1 MPMLK
6 AARRKD
12 RPVLGFARHPLPKQ
26 VDFWNLP
33 GQFTGF
39 IGGVGSGK
47 TFAGAIKCLAMPPGS
62 SGMIVAPDYPM
73 MMSATLPALMDALR
87 GTGLIRGE
95 SSKKR
100 YIDLAGNRRIYY
112 RSAHD
117 PKKLRGPNLGWF
129 WIDEAAFVK
138 PEVWGIMIGRL
149 RKDPGFG
156 WISTTPKGK
165 NHWLFKDLVETGV
178 LRYVSSSS
186 RENSYNIDSFAN
198 NVETIGDAAWI
209 RQEAY
214 GEFVDGSGTVFMEP
228 MFRMLDRLPD
238 GPYIACRGWDCATT
252 AGGGDWTVGVLM
264 RYYPS
269 LDLFVIVDIVRG
281 RWGPGDVDAIIRAS
295 AISDGPNVPYV
306 MEQEGGSSGK
316 RANHYVRSQLSGIQQ
331 VIDVPS
337 TKNKITRA
345 MPFAKSAA
353 AGRVAILR
361 NFSVAEFLKEVV
373 GFTGVEAGEQDDQ
386 VDAASLA
393 HNWLFRAAGGNVYG
407 SS

>member
-1 MPMLK
+1 MLRAK
-6 AARRKD
+6 RQKPPLQMRR
-12 RPVLGFARHPLPKQ
+12 LPLEKQ
-26 VDFWNLP
+26 VDFWNLE

-47 TFAGAIKCLAMPPGS
+47 TFAGALKCLSMPRNTT
-62 SGMIVAPDYPM
+62 GMIVAPDYQ
-73 MMSATLPALMDALR
+73 MMSTTTLPALIEAIA
-87 GTGLIRGE
+87 GTGVIKAE
-95 SSKKR
+95 SKQKR
-100 YIDLAGNRRIYY
+100 YIDLAGSRRIYY

-149 RKDPGFG
+149 RKDPGWG

-165 NHWLFKDLVETGV
+165 GHWLFKDLVKTGV
-178 LRYVSSSS
+178 LKYVTSSS
-186 RENSYNIDSFAN
+186 RENSYNIGSFAD

-214 GEFVDGSGTVFMEP
+214 GEFVDGGGTVFMEA

-264 RYYPS
+264 RYYPN

-295 AISDGPNVPYV
+295 AISDGPNVPYI

-337 TKNKITRA
+337 TKNKLTRA

-361 NFSVAEFLKEVV
+361 NFAVAELLTEVV
-373 GFTGVEAGEQDDQ
+373 GFTGVEENEQDDQ

-393 HNWLFRAAGGNVYG
+393 FNWLLRASGGQVYG